1 MFTVLICIVFFVV
14 VVVLVIKMDN
24 LSKNHKRMVM
34 EYKLRDQESSHI
46 QRLTYELAEECSQIL
61 LQQLLHDKNNSRL
74 PASEIHCIET
84 LCQAIPAICKD
95 LVQRQQS
102 LPQALQRYC
111 KRHPAVEFTELETFI
126 NRHGRLIQGWQKNTF
141 SGYLQLCQS
150 GVTLVREQ
158 AYKEISRP
166 NRSLSEPA

>member
-1 MFTVLICIVFFVV
+1 MFTLLMFIAFFVV
-14 VVVLVIKMDN
+14 VVLLIIKIDN
-24 LSKNHKRMVM
+24 LSKHHKRMVM

-46 QRLTYELAEECSQIL
+46 QHLTYELAEESAQIL
-61 LQQLLHDKNNSRL
+61 LQQLLHDKINSRL

-84 LCQAIPAICKD
+84 LCQAIPAICKE
-95 LVQRQQS
+95 LVQKQQS

-158 AYKEISRP
+158 SYKEITKP

>member
-1 MFTVLICIVFFVV
+1 MFTLLICIVFFIVV
-14 VVVLVIKMDN
+14 VMMIIKMDN

-34 EYKLRDQESSHI
+34 EYKLREQESSHI
-46 QRLTYELAEECSQIL
+46 QHLTYELAEECSQIL

-84 LCQAIPAICKD
+84 LCQAIPVICKE

-111 KRHPAVEFTELETFI
+111 KRHPSVEYSELEVFI
-126 NRHGRLIQGWQKNTF
+126 NRHGRLIQAWQKNTF
-141 SGYLQLCQS
+141 SGYLQSCQA
-150 GVTLVREQ
+150 GVLLVREQ
-158 AYKEISRP
+158 SYKEITKI
-166 NRSLSEPA
+166 NRSVSEPV

>member
-1 MFTVLICIVFFVV
+1 MFTLLICIVFFIVV
-14 VVVLVIKMDN
+14 VMLIIKMDN

-34 EYKLRDQESSHI
+34 EYKLREQESSHI
-46 QRLTYELAEECSQIL
+46 QHLAYELAEECSQIL

-84 LCQAIPAICKD
+84 LCQAIPVICKE

-111 KRHPAVEFTELETFI
+111 KRHPAVEYSELEVFI
-126 NRHGRLIQGWQKNTF
+126 NRHGRLIQAWQKNTF
-141 SGYLQLCQS
+141 SGYLQLCQA
-150 GVTLVREQ
+150 GVLLVREQ
-158 AYKEISRP
+158 SYKEITKV
-166 NRSLSEPA
+166 NRSVSEPV

>member
-1 MFTVLICIVFFVV
+1 MFTLLICIVFFIVV
-14 VVVLVIKMDN
+14 VMMIIKMDN

-34 EYKLRDQESSHI
+34 EYKLREQESSHI
-46 QRLTYELAEECSQIL
+46 QHLTYELAEECSQIL

-84 LCQAIPAICKD
+84 LCQAIPVICKE

-111 KRHPAVEFTELETFI
+111 KRHPSVEYSELEVFI
-126 NRHGRLIQGWQKNTF
+126 NRHGRLIQAWQKNTF
-141 SGYLQLCQS
+141 SGYLQLCQA
-150 GVTLVREQ
+150 GVLLVREQ
-158 AYKEISRP
+158 SYKEITKV
-166 NRSLSEPA
+166 NRSVSEPV